1 MTLLY
6 FINTVNMKGELIKQP
21 TAYIQPKFGQDDS
34 HTYSYLEMRK
44 FYQKELGWVMGLE
57 KIVRKRMFF

>member
-6 FINTVNMKGELIKQP
+6 FINTVNMKGELISQP
-21 TAYIQPKFGQDDS
+21 KAYIQPKYGQGDS

-44 FYQKELGWVMGLE
+44 FYQKELGWVMGLD
-57 KIVRKRMFF
+57 KIVRKENE